1 MIVEQG
7 RSHALSVPWEISS
20 YSAVILKIFTRRIE
34 GQRGQ
39 LFGAHVVQPF
49 HCNGNEAQALSA
61 PGATGLHDECL
72 CCRGR
77 YSRTADFCSIQQ
89 FGWEPML
96 HRFDLYDMRY
106 VDSCLHL
113 ILLDELASVQ
123 DRTEQARV
131 SMEIMSFGVCE
142 I

>member
-1 MIVEQG
+1 
-7 RSHALSVPWEISS
+7 
-20 YSAVILKIFTRRIE
+20 
-34 GQRGQ
+34 
-39 LFGAHVVQPF
+39 
-49 HCNGNEAQALSA
+49 
-61 PGATGLHDECL
+61 
-72 CCRGR
+72 
-77 YSRTADFCSIQQ
+77 
-89 FGWEPML
+89 ML